1 MMTFTLKGVSLDN
14 MCKLGLVLP
23 LLLGR
28 PPYLPHQDPR
38 AISLFSLNPSW
49 HKVNTKLNDPEKMLL
64 RGILKVELLVLDGG
78 VRPCKTKFK
87 VQKTHDCSEINF
99 VIGSCLKENSNLSQ

>member
-1 MMTFTLKGVSLDN
+1 MMTFPLKGVALDN
-14 MCKLGLVLP
+14 MWKLGLLLP

-28 PPYLPHQDPR
+28 PPYLPHQDPSV
-38 AISLFSLNPSW
+38 ISLFSLNPSQ

-78 VRPCKTKFK
+78 VTEHVK
-87 VQKTHDCSEINF
+87 QS
-99 VIGSCLKENSNLSQ
+99 LK

>member
-1 MMTFTLKGVSLDN
+1 MMTFTLKGVALDN
-14 MCKLGLVLP
+14 MWKLGLVLP

-49 HKVNTKLNDPEKMLL
+49 HNVNTKLNDPEKMLL

-78 VRPCKTKFK
+78 ATEHVKQSLKYRKLMIAVRST
-87 VQKTHDCSEINF
+87 
-99 VIGSCLKENSNLSQ
+99 L